1 METHYAPR
9 GSLNIS
15 ALKDRMS
22 QKLHEAMTVREEEPQ
37 RLSTVNR
44 LYSGDIETIVA
55 KALEKDKTR
64 RYASAAE
71 LAADIRRYLKD
82 EPIVARPASTAY
94 QLRKFAQ
101 RNRALGGHGSGRCS
115 VGCMGGHEHLV
126 GAGSPP

>member
-22 QKLHEAMTVREEEPQ
+22 QKLHEAIMTVREEEPQ

-71 LAADIRRYLKD
+71 LAGDIRRYLKD
-82 EPIVARPASTAY
+82 EPIVARPASTIY
-94 QLRKFAQ
+94 QLRKF
-101 RNRALGGHGSGRCS
+101 
-115 VGCMGGHEHLV
+115 
-126 GAGSPP
+126 